1 MEDQSK
7 SAEGVQARK
16 RLYFLVGAQ
25 RSGSTLLRL
34 MLDHHPQVACLHE
47 FNFALLAANPD
58 NSSPDAKTLKAR
70 LEQDRQYRYSGLSL
84 DSSLTYGEQVNQF
97 LEDWRQRDGSGK
109 PNVGVTIHF
118 RYDLARLL
126 WPDACFIHLVR
137 DPRDV
142 APSVINMGWA
152 GTAWHATDRWLE
164 AEQEVDRYLGDLPPD
179 RFARVRFEDL
189 VAHPERELTKLCKLL
204 DIDYDPAM
212 LSYPEDT
219 SYPAPDVSAAQRW
232 RGKMAAQDVRQVE
245 AKAGDMLSK
254 RGYQPSGEPSLEV
267 SGLHQL
273 RLDVKDRLGRLR
285 FRMQRYGAGPVLG
298 NAVASRLG
306 MSDTSQ
312 RLEAKMQDEDQ
323 RNLR

>member
-7 SAEGVQARK
+7 SAEKVQARK

-47 FNFALLAANPD
+47 FNFALLAANRD
-58 NSSPDAKTLKAR
+58 NSSPNFDTLKER
-70 LEQDRQYRYSGLSL
+70 LELDRQYRYSGLGL
-84 DSSLTYGEQVNQF
+84 DPSLTYSEQVNQF
-97 LEDWRQRDGSGK
+97 LEDWRLRDGSGK

-152 GTAWHATDRWLE
+152 GTAWHATDRWLD
-164 AEQEVDRYLGDLPPD
+164 AEREVDRHLGDLPAD
-179 RFARVRFEDL
+179 RLARVRFEDL
-189 VAHPERELTKLCKLL
+189 VTYPERELSKLCTLL
-204 DIDYDPAM
+204 GVDYDPAM
-212 LSYPEDT
+212 LSYPDDT

-232 RGKMAAQDVRQVE
+232 RGKMDPQDVRQVE
-245 AKAGDMLSK
+245 AKAGDMLAK
-254 RGYQPSGEPSLEV
+254 RGYQPSGEPSLEIG
-267 SGLHQL
+267 SLQQL

-298 NAVASRLG
+298 NAFASRFG
-306 MSDTSQ
+306 MEEASQ
-312 RLEAKMQDEDQ
+312 RLQAKMQDEDQ